1 MLISTLRKTNRLS
14 YESTNRM
21 QNGLSGENVANLTG
35 LYSEYKSEFIYMK
48 RYQAFKIVKPAD
60 KTLNEKTFLSI
71 LAAKRPSKENHC
83 RMDIR
88 INYNNRRHHS
98 IAINNWEIWCWP
110 KKKSKPSRRK
120 RYKLNAQKKLF
131 ESSGCFSAIFHDFL
145 DNNDVRKDTM
155 CSSHSTRLYQLPHE
169 NSEFSTR
176 NQYEVG
182 YNACHLMVIFSVAL
196 SGRMDGA
203 RGYLHCTMLILCHAF
218 QFLSRAV

>member
-1 MLISTLRKTNRLS
+1 
-14 YESTNRM
+14 M
-21 QNGLSGENVANLTG
+21 QNGLSGENVANPTG

-48 RYQAFKIVKPAD
+48 VLFYQASKILKPAD
-60 KTLNEKTFLSI
+60 KTLDEKTLNKQEI
-71 LAAKRPSKENHC
+71 LAAKWPSKENHC

-110 KKKSKPSRRK
+110 KKKSKTSRRK

-131 ESSGCFSAIFHDFL
+131 ESSGCFSAVFHDFL
-145 DNNDVRKDTM
+145 ENNDVRKDTM

-182 YNACHLMVIFSVAL
+182 YNACQLMVIIFSVAL

-218 QFLSRAV
+218 QWSSIFK